1 MDNANPPFMSFM
13 ERKWK
18 PRKRLTTDQLLG
30 IANYLTY
37 GRIAMV
43 PVVLILMAGIND
55 FRPDRHAI
63 NLLLSWMAMALF
75 VIAQISDVVDGIY
88 ARKYGVVSSFG
99 KFLDPLADKL
109 MSMSIVIML
118 IPLHR
123 IAAWIV
129 VVLIAREVTITAL
142 RGIAA
147 TEGIV
152 LSASDWGKRKTIIQS
167 IALGALLAH
176 YPFWK
181 INPQTLGTYLIWA
194 TLLISTGSGVHYVW
208 SFFRM
213 VMKEEEVKP

>member
-1 MDNANPPFMSFM
+1 MSFM